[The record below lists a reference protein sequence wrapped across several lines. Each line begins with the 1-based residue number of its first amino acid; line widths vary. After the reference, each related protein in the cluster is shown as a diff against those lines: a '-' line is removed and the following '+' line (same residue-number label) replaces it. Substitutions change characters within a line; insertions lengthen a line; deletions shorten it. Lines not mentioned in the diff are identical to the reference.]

1 MVYLFHISSAEKPDF
16 SLEVAL
22 NSRHTFA
29 DFSHCIQEVCEYS
42 QDQLAAFFIQGK
54 SPGKPIEISQL
65 DLGPIGIP
73 TAHVMRK
80 TLLCQFLY
88 KETQR
93 LLYVFDFFQD
103 RSFYI
108 ELIQIS
114 MDKNLMEP
122 SVTTQKGK
130 APSQLLDEELHEEEL
145 SAQAQPPEE
154 RSDYGDLDDY
164 NEIYGEMEN
173 LMEGL

>member
-1 MVYLFHISSAEKPDF
+1 MVYLFHISSVEKPDF
-16 SLEVAL
+16 SIEMAL

-29 DFSHCIQEVCEYS
+29 DFNRCIQEACGYS
-42 QDQLAAFFIQGK
+42 QDQLASFFIQGK
-54 SPGKPIEISQL
+54 STGKPIEITQL

-73 TAHVMRK
+73 TAHVMNK
-80 TLLCQFLY
+80 TLLCQFLH

-122 SVTTQKGK
+122 SITSQKGK
-130 APSQLLDEELHEEEL
+130 APSQLLDEELQEEEL
-145 SAQAQPPEE
+145 SSQPFEE
-154 RSDYGDLDDY
+154 RYDYGDLDDY

-173 LMEGL
+173 LKEGL